1 MSEFT
6 DCGGGGDHHG
16 HSHGHYGGES
26 MSHGLAVMDKH
37 GHHHHSGYSAHN
49 QSQETCFDAS
59 DHGIHDGH
67 HGHASPG
74 FANSANNT
82 FTWSSVM
89 KQGLNW
95 SNLTSGMRVT
105 PNMLF
110 LGLFVGMGVWLFV
123 VYSIRHNDPLARQS
137 AMHQAIRSDHPDAAL
152 VDRIYNA
159 TPIRFKKPAA
169 TQDSASTGQ
178 AFSGSTQTFAAQP
191 FSAQQSA
198 PKKQVVNETYPYM
211 PQASGSTWSPN
222 TQQQASSQ
230 SYSGYSLSQPNAV
243 SVPVITAGGTKV
255 KVYTNR

>member
-6 DCGGGGDHHG
+6 DCGGGDHQG

-37 GHHHHSGYSAHN
+37 GHHSHGGYSAHN

-74 FANSANNT
+74 FANSATNT

-110 LGLFVGMGVWLFV
+110 LSLFVGMGVWLFV
-123 VYSIRHNDPLARQS
+123 VYSIRHNDPLAKHS
-137 AMHQAIRSDHPDAAL
+137 SMHQAIHSDHPDAAL

-159 TPIRFKKPAA
+159 TPIRFKKQAA
-169 TQDSASTGQ
+169 NQNSALPEQSFSGQPLVPQ
-178 AFSGSTQTFAAQP
+178 AFVGQPVAA
-191 FSAQQSA
+191 
-198 PKKQVVNETYPYM
+198 
-211 PQASGSTWSPN
+211 
-222 TQQQASSQ
+222 QQASSQ

-243 SVPVITAGGTKV
+243 SVPVVTASGTKV